1 TRTPWL
7 ASWLEEP
14 FGPWMGNSFK
24 GHIDFG
30 LASPRLLVE
39 GRVQLLGVADHDL
52 VTYQLRAYLEE
63 DTRRWQPQ
71 RRLVAKE
78 PADWEAGWADF
89 AAGFDE
95 AVEPLDLDRA
105 WQLLSQAAENAMAEE
120 HARPARPRA
129 LPGRPVI
136 QERRQTRA
144 KELQTLLERRL
155 RRVARRA
162 SEAARNGDAKLR
174 AKLDRDLDELETC
187 RGLTALT
194 TWWKHDI
201 QDDVGAMARWITAQ
215 VTNEVCKAA
224 GFGTERLRGFLD
236 SLGPASPAA
245 VREVHFDGHLL
256 RRRARRAKR
265 KAGGLDGWTGEL
277 VAALPLDFFDKLAR
291 LWTAV
296 VKGGKAALAVLRW
309 WGAPE
314 WLASVLEDFYAGQE
328 RWVAVAG
335 VFASSPVGAGASLLQ
350 GCPFSPLLLNAMMG
364 VWSRYVQT
372 QVDNLGVGI
381 YLDDRSLW
389 TRGRGAVQRLE
400 AAARAGAWADS
411 MLGFELH
418 PNKLESFACNG
429 EQREALMEYADVIGI
444 PQCCLASRTGSRGT
458 RLSTPRT

>member
-1 TRTPWL
+1 
-7 ASWLEEP
+7 
-14 FGPWMGNSFK
+14 MGNSFK

-194 TWWKHDI
+194 TWRATSTTGRRMRHSVPV
-201 QDDVGAMARWITAQ
+201 QRA
-215 VTNEVCKAA
+215 
-224 GFGTERLRGFLD
+224 FGGGSTTSRTTSGPWQGGSRLR
-236 SLGPASPAA
+236 SPT
-245 VREVHFDGHLL
+245 RC
-256 RRRARRAKR
+256 AR
-265 KAGGLDGWTGEL
+265 
-277 VAALPLDFFDKLAR
+277 
-291 LWTAV
+291 
-296 VKGGKAALAVLRW
+296 
-309 WGAPE
+309 
-314 WLASVLEDFYAGQE
+314 
-328 RWVAVAG
+328 
-335 VFASSPVGAGASLLQ
+335 
-350 GCPFSPLLLNAMMG
+350 
-364 VWSRYVQT
+364 
-372 QVDNLGVGI
+372 
-381 YLDDRSLW
+381 
-389 TRGRGAVQRLE
+389 
-400 AAARAGAWADS
+400 
-411 MLGFELH
+411 
-418 PNKLESFACNG
+418 
-429 EQREALMEYADVIGI
+429 
-444 PQCCLASRTGSRGT
+444 
-458 RLSTPRT
+458 